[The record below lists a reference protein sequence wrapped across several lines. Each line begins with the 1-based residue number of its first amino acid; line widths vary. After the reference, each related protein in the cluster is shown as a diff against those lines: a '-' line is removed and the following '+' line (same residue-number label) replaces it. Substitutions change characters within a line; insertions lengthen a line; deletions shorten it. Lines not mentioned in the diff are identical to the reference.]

1 MAFTTRMNNFGLMW
15 AKVDTFYPDV
25 LHLMLQTAKY
35 LKLFAGNLDN
45 FLFGDALLPMFLLC
59 PSMYGRTVGYIL
71 LGTREGSV
79 STCILIAI
87 W

>member
-1 MAFTTRMNNFGLMW
+1 MNSFGLMW
-15 AKVDTFYPDV
+15 AKVDTLYPDV

-35 LKLFAGNLDN
+35 LKLLTGNLDY

-59 PSMYGRTVGYIL
+59 LSMFGRTVNERTMGIYPPWNK
-71 LGTREGSV
+71 RGSV
-79 STCILIAI
+79 SNGILIAI